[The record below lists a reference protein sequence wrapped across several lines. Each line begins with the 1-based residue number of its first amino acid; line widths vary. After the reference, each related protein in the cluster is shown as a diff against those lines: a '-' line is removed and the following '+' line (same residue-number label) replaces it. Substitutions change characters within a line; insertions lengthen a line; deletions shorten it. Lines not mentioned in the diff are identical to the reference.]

1 VLRAGLAVPTLPRSF
16 GADVQRAGFLA
27 VPLRRAELEAAYSY
41 NECDRL
47 LLGSQSI
54 NKQRWKSPNN
64 SVGGGLSYL
73 GDDIALYRR
82 WYEIKGKDD
91 TVAWR
96 KLIHV
101 TKVLTET
108 PAEQLEQALAPIM
121 DVDAVLRFLA
131 LDVALVNG
139 GGYWKDGSD
148 FNLYLNP
155 QGRFSL
161 LPHDVNEGLRTGGRS
176 GGAAI
181 RLRRL
186 MIRTR
191 HCGTSCSLCPRCEPG
206 ISRTSA
212 TSPRSGWIGSGSGR
226 WSSATFAE
234 LRRAAL
240 LAHPEIVKARGR

>member
-1 VLRAGLAVPTLPRSF
+1 
-16 GADVQRAGFLA
+16 VQRAGFLA

-41 NECDRL
+41 NEYDRL

-108 PAEQLEQALAPIM
+108 PAEQLEQALALI
-121 DVDAVLRFLA
+121 AE
-131 LDVALVNG
+131 DVARDTRNVSAP
-139 GGYWKDGSD
+139 DA
-148 FNLYLNP
+148 F
-155 QGRFSL
+155 
-161 LPHDVNEGLRTGGRS
+161 LPGIL
-176 GGAAI
+176 GAAD
-181 RLRRL
+181 
-186 MIRTR
+186 
-191 HCGTSCSLCPRCEPG
+191 GGPAA
-206 ISRTSA
+206 A
-212 TSPRSGWIGSGSGR
+212 TTIKGL
-226 WSSATFAE
+226 AE